1 LARKPA
7 QAGRGSAKEM
17 ACHYKLTTKRAGIGG
32 RDDRDAAPSGVAA
45 LT

>member
-17 ACHYKLTTKRAGIGG
+17 ACHHKLTIKQAGIGD
-32 RDDRDAAPSGVAA
+32 RDDPDAAPSSVAA